1 MPIAEDTVRAFLPYQ
16 PVPVASAASGPLEGL
31 SVGVKDLFD
40 VAGYRTGCGSPLKL
54 AASPVAATTA
64 PAIRALLDAGA
75 SFAGKTHTD
84 ELAWSLY
91 GLNPHFG
98 APINAAAPDRITGGS
113 SSGSAAAVAAG
124 LVDIGVGTDTGG
136 SVRAPASFCGLWG
149 IRPTHGRISLAGCME
164 LAASFDTFGLLTRDG
179 ETLARALAVVAGEDP
194 APLPARPRLMRPADM
209 VARLGDAQRAV
220 YDAAF
225 AGPGG
230 AGDAGAAG
238 DAVAEVAVYPDGGAG
253 LAYDAF
259 RIIQSAEALRAVVPF
274 LDASGAPLV
283 AGLAERVSFARGLS
297 DAAIADA
304 MDVRDA
310 FRDGIDALLGT
321 DGVLLAPCVH
331 DAPFSRDAGPDI
343 LGAFRHEAMT
353 LLCVAG
359 LAGLPQVTLPAGR
372 VDGAPYGVSLIGPRG
387 SDVSLVRL
395 AMAMAPGMPA
405 G

>member
-1 MPIAEDTVRAFLPYQ
+1 MPIAEDTVRAFLPYP
-16 PVPVASAASGPLEGL
+16 PVPVASAASGPLAGL

-54 AASPVAATTA
+54 TASPVAATTA
-64 PAIRALLDAGA
+64 PAIQALLDAGA

-149 IRPTHGRISLAGCME
+149 IRPTHGRISLDGCME

-230 AGDAGAAG
+230 AGGAGAAG
-238 DAVAEVAVYPDGGAG
+238 AAVAEVTVYPDGGPG
-253 LAYDAF
+253 PAYDAF
-259 RIIQSAEALRAVVPF
+259 RILQSADALRAVVPF

-283 AGLAERVSFARGLS
+283 AGLAERVAFARGLS
-297 DAAIADA
+297 DADITDA
-304 MDVRDA
+304 MAVREA
-310 FRDGIDALLGT
+310 FRAAIDALLGT

-331 DAPFSRDAGPDI
+331 DAPFARDAGPDV

-359 LAGLPQVTLPAGR
+359 LAGLPQVTVPAGR

-395 AMAMAPGMPA
+395 AMAMAPGMA
-405 G
+405 GS